1 MRRLRYQVAT
11 SVDGY
16 IAAPDGSADWIPTDP
31 AIDFTALWAQFDTF
45 LMGRRT
51 FEATGGLASGQRVIV
66 ASRTLPSGEH
76 HGITVLGEDL
86 VEKVA
91 KLKAEPG
98 KDIWLFGGGDLFAS
112 LLEADL
118 VDTVELAVVPILL
131 GDGTPFLRHPAAHA
145 HLKLVRQHVY
155 AATGIV
161 MLEHEVR
168 RRAQGRDA
176 R

>member
-16 IAAPDGSADWIPTDP
+16 IAAPDGSADWIPMDP

-51 FEATGGLASGQRVIV
+51 FEAAGGMASGQRVIV

-76 HGITVLGEDL
+76 HGVTVLGGDL
-86 VEKVA
+86 VEEVA
-91 KLKAEPG
+91 KLKAETG

-118 VDTVELAVVPILL
+118 VDTVELAVVPVLL
-131 GDGTPFLRHPAAHA
+131 GDGTPFLRHPATRA

-155 AATGIV
+155 EATGII
-161 MLEHEVR
+161 MLEYEVR
-168 RRAQGRDA
+168 PRSEARDA